1 MAELLGETVGDTVGY
16 QTRDERRI
24 GPATRIEVV
33 TEGILTR
40 RLQHDPELPG
50 VGLVI
55 FDEVHERN
63 LPTDLGLALALD
75 VARTIRPDLRLLAMS
90 ATPDTAALR
99 AVVLGRRHR

>member
-1 MAELLGETVGDTVGY
+1 MGDTVGY

-24 GPATRIEVV
+24 GPGTRIEVV

-50 VGLVI
+50 IGLVV

-75 VARTIRPDLRLLAMS
+75 VAASIRDPTCGSWRCPPRPTSQRLW
-90 ATPDTAALR
+90 R
-99 AVVLGRRHR
+99 VLGDVPGDRERRA